1 MNENELTPT
10 TGVYNGGDIPME
22 LLADEYIDLEFQETY
37 AARRQ
42 ELIDGIMTFD
52 DEPELTDDEIEGLIA
67 PDLEAEF
74 EYRDG
79 GDTLLYGDWIKT
91 NAAGEP
97 DDDGKW
103 EPDTSGE
110 YALIYNVNENTAQ
123 VVWSRWVRY
132 GKPAS
137 LCYPGQVDAEPDD
150 PAEPEGEPGL
160 VQPWDQMRATE
171 RRYVP
176 YFALPEEEF
185 PRD

>member
-1 MNENELTPT
+1 VSEQDELTPT
-10 TGVYNGGDIPME
+10 TGVYSGGDIPME
-22 LLADEYIDLEFQETY
+22 LLADEYIDLDYEDALAEGADTD
-37 AARRQ
+37 
-42 ELIDGIMTFD
+42 EL
-52 DEPELTDDEIEGLIA
+52 EYWEG
-67 PDLEAEF
+67 
-74 EYRDG
+74 G
-79 GDTLLYGDWIKT
+79 STLLYGDWRE
-91 NAAGEP
+91 GE
-97 DDDGKW
+97 DGLL
-103 EPDTSGE
+103 EADTSGE

>member
-1 MNENELTPT
+1 MDEQELTPT
-10 TGVYNGGDIPME
+10 TGVYSGGDIPWE
-22 LLADEYIDLEFQETY
+22 LLADEYIDLDFEDAY

-52 DEPELTDDEIEGLIA
+52 DEPELTEDEIEVLIA

-74 EYRDG
+74 EYWGENG
-79 GDTLLYGDWIKT
+79 GSTLLYGDWRE
-91 NAAGEP
+91 GE
-97 DDDGKW
+97 DGLY
-103 EPDTSGE
+103 EPDTGGE
-110 YALIYNVNENTAQ
+110 YAAIYNVNENTAQ

-137 LCYPGQVDAEPDD
+137 LCYPGQVDAELDD
-150 PAEPEGEPGL
+150 PTEPEGEPGT

-176 YFALPEEEF
+176 YFALPGWAQRGDE
-185 PRD
+185 